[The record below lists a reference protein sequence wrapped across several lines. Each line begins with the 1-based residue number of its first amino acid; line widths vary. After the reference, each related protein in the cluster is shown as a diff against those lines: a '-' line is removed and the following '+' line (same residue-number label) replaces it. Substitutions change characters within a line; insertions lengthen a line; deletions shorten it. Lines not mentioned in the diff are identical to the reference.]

1 MIKLTEILTEETP
14 MYKDW
19 DEFVNPHHIIVH
31 LKNGKKIKVDRSR
44 VKGGNATYHAILKAF
59 NDNNYKIT
67 NKIVKAMMDNLG
79 EGEITEG
86 KNWAKMMAGVR
97 KGAQSGPWTIVV
109 SRNKKVIY
117 QRQVKVKD
125 AIPANFE
132 DIKNTSSLKGDIYAI
147 EDREGMTV
155 YYEKI

>member
-1 MIKLTEILTEETP
+1 MEITFQLHSKMIKLTEIL
-14 MYKDW
+14 
-19 DEFVNPHHIIVH
+19 N
-31 LKNGKKIKVDRSR
+31 
-44 VKGGNATYHAILKAF
+44 
-59 NDNNYKIT
+59 
-67 NKIVKAMMDNLG
+67 
-79 EGEITEG
+79 EG
-86 KNWAKMMAGVR
+86 KNWSKMMAGVR

-147 EDREGMTV
+147 EDKEGMTV